1 MNARIKDITE
11 RLARTDVEDTDTMIV
26 ELAKVTIAVRA
37 LTVDDMRED
46 CPPGVKSAH
55 LRVGVDLFQ
64 AAADATAM
72 LADSLGPDDLP
83 GRDDYMGKS
92 AAVLRRMLSRAIAAH
107 DDGAAERIAG
117 ALARATEV

>member
-64 AAADATAM
+64 AAADATAKAILQRRPARKWRRGDFM
-72 LADSLGPDDLP
+72 
-83 GRDDYMGKS
+83 GRGNWSENDEGGDGVS
-92 AAVLRRMLSRAIAAH
+92 PPRRKGGAEIRSR
-107 DDGAAERIAG
+107 
-117 ALARATEV
+117 TWT